1 MSFGVS
7 GLMSGL
13 DTESII
19 SQMMTIERRPIM
31 LLQQQEAAYQSKI
44 SAFGAL
50 KGVLAELQTAA
61 SALTE
66 TDLFAGFSA
75 SSGNTSVLT
84 ASASDTAVAG
94 SYQVTVNT
102 LAQAHQVRSAAFA
115 ASSEVVGTGTLTI
128 KVGANAAVD
137 VTIDGTNNTVAGIAQ
152 AINDADTDVTAGVV
166 NDGLGNY
173 FLTLASKETGVDNT
187 ISLTMADADGN
198 LTDGSGLSKI
208 YYDIVTDPLN
218 PAMDSTQDA
227 SNAKLN
233 VNGIDVERAS
243 NTIDDL
249 LEGVTLTL
257 KTADAGK
264 PFTVKVSRDVG
275 SITSKITAFVEKYNN
290 TITSLGT
297 LQSSNPEAGTVG
309 PLQGDS
315 TSRILQMRLESLLS
329 TQVTGIASSV
339 NSLSALGVSADKD
352 GKLSFDSTTF
362 TTAYEAHREDVV
374 NFFTQ
379 TTEGSEG
386 FALKFDT
393 FLDSYLQKTTG
404 LLATKEE
411 GLNRSIEH
419 IDDRVERIEFRLTKR
434 EENLRRQFNSLESLL
449 AQFQNTSGVLSQ
461 QLDAL
466 SNLSAQISNNTK

>member
-19 SQMMTIERRPIM
+19 SQMMTIERRPIT

-50 KGVLAELQTAA
+50 KGVLGELQTAA
-61 SALTE
+61 AALKKS
-66 TDLFAGFSA
+66 DLFAGFSA
-75 SSGNTSVLT
+75 SSGNASVLT
-84 ASASDTAVAG
+84 ASASDKAVAG
-94 SYQVTVNT
+94 NYQVTVNS
-102 LAQAHQVRSAAFA
+102 LAQAHQVRSSAFT

-128 KVGANAAVD
+128 RVGSNAAVD
-137 VTIDGTNNTVAGIAQ
+137 VTIDGTNNTLAGIAQ

-173 FLTLASKETGVDNT
+173 YLTLASKETGASNT
-187 ISLTMADADGN
+187 ISLSMADADLVN
-198 LTDGSGLSKI
+198 DDANGLSKL
-208 YYDIVTDPLN
+208 YDDPGAQILFETRT
-218 PAMDSTQDA
+218 AD
-227 SNAKLN
+227 NAKLN

-257 KTADAGK
+257 KTADPGK
-264 PFTVKVSRDVG
+264 PFAVKVSRDVS
-275 SITSKITAFVEKYNN
+275 SITSKISAFVEKYNN
-290 TITSLGT
+290 AISSLST
-297 LQSSNPEAGTVG
+297 LQSSDPEAGTVG

-329 TQVTGIASSV
+329 TQVRGIASSV
-339 NSLSALGVSADKD
+339 NGLNALGVSADKD
-352 GKLSFDSTTF
+352 GKLSFDSTAF
-362 TTAYEAHREDVV
+362 TEAYEANREDVV

-393 FLDSYLQKTTG
+393 FLDSYLQKSTG
-404 LLATKEE
+404 LLVTKQE
-411 GLNRSIEH
+411 GLNRSIDH
-419 IDDRVERIEFRLTKR
+419 IDERVERIEFRLTKR

-449 AQFQNTSGVLSQ
+449 GQFQNTSGVLSQ

-466 SNLSAQISNNTK
+466 SNLSAQISKNTK

>member
-19 SQMMTIERRPIM
+19 SQMMTIEQRPIL

-44 SAFGAL
+44 SAFGVL

-61 SALTE
+61 AALKE

-94 SYQVTVNT
+94 TYRVTVNA
-102 LAQAHQVRSAAFA
+102 LAQSQQVRSSSFT

-128 KVGANAAVD
+128 QVGTNTAVN
-137 VTIDGTNNTVAGIAQ
+137 VTIDGTNNTLAGIAQ
-152 AINDADTDVTAGVV
+152 AINDADADVTAGVV

-173 FLTLASKETGVDNT
+173 YLTMASKETGASNT
-187 ISLTMADADGN
+187 ISLTMADADLVN
-198 LTDGSGLSKI
+198 NDANGLSKI
-208 YYDIVTDPLN
+208 YFDPATQ
-218 PAMDSTQDA
+218 AMDTTQA
-227 SNAKLN
+227 AANAQLN

-257 KTADAGK
+257 KTADPGN
-264 PFTVKVSRDVG
+264 PFDVKVSRDVA
-275 SITSKITAFVEKYNN
+275 SITSKITAFVEKYNSAL
-290 TITSLGT
+290 TSLGT
-297 LQSSNPEAGTVG
+297 LQTSDPEAGTVG

-315 TSRILQMRLESLLS
+315 TSRTLQMRLESLL
-329 TQVTGIASSV
+329 VNPVDGVASSV
-339 NSLSALGVSADKD
+339 NSLSALGVTADED
-352 GKLSFDSTTF
+352 GKLSFDSATF
-362 TTAYEAHREDVV
+362 TTAYEANREDVV

-379 TTEGSEG
+379 TTVGSEG
-386 FALKFDT
+386 LAVKFDSL
-393 FLDSYLQKTTG
+393 LDSYLQSTTG

-411 GLNRSIEH
+411 GLNSSIEH
-419 IDDRVERIEFRLTKR
+419 ISDQVERIELRLAKR
-434 EENLRRQFNSLESLL
+434 EETLRRQFNSLESLL
-449 AQFQNTSGVLSQ
+449 AQFQNTSGILSQ

-466 SNLSAQISNNTK
+466 SNLSAQISSNTK

>member
-19 SQMMTIERRPIM
+19 SQMMAIERRPIT

-44 SAFGAL
+44 SAFGVL
-50 KGVLAELQTAA
+50 KGALGELQTAA
-61 SALTE
+61 TALKE

-75 SSGNTSVLT
+75 SSANTAVLT
-84 ASASDTAVAG
+84 ASASDTAVSG
-94 SYQVTVNT
+94 TYRVTVNA
-102 LAQAHQVRSAAFA
+102 LAQSQQVRSSSFA
-115 ASSEVVGTGTLTI
+115 ASDAVVGTGTLTI
-128 KVGANAAVD
+128 QVGANTAVN
-137 VTIDGTNNTVAGIAQ
+137 VTIDATNNTLAGIAQ
-152 AINDADTDVTAGVV
+152 AINDADGDVTAGVV

-173 FLTLASKETGVDNT
+173 YLTLASKETGASNT
-187 ISLTMADADGN
+187 ISLTMADDDLVNNDA
-198 LTDGSGLSKI
+198 SGLSNI
-208 YYDIVTDPLN
+208 YFDPATQ
-218 PAMDSTQDA
+218 AMDETQA
-227 SNAKLN
+227 AANAQLN

-257 KTADAGK
+257 KTADPGN
-264 PFTVKVSRDVG
+264 PFDVKVSRDV
-275 SITSKITAFVEKYNN
+275 SRITSKITAFVDKYNN
-290 TITSLGT
+290 ALASLGT
-297 LQSSNPEAGTVG
+297 LQSSDPEAGTVG

-315 TSRILQMRLESLLS
+315 TSRILQMRLERLLS
-329 TQVTGIASSV
+329 SQVDGVASSV
-339 NSLSALGVSADKD
+339 NSLSALGVSADED
-352 GKLSFDSTTF
+352 GKLSFDSAVF
-362 TTAYEAHREDVV
+362 TTAYEANREDVV

-386 FALKFDT
+386 FAVKFDT
-393 FLDSYLQKTTG
+393 LLDSYLQSTTG

-411 GLNRSIEH
+411 GLNSSIDH
-419 IDDRVERIEFRLTKR
+419 IGEQVERIELRLAKR
-434 EENLRRQFNSLESLL
+434 EETLRRQFNSLESLL

-466 SNLSAQISNNTK
+466 SNLSAQISSNTK

>member
-19 SQMMTIERRPIM
+19 SQMMTIERRPIV

-44 SAFGAL
+44 SAFGVL

-61 SALTE
+61 AALKE

-94 SYQVTVNT
+94 TYRVTVNS
-102 LAQAHQVRSAAFA
+102 LAQSQQVRSSSFTAD
-115 ASSEVVGTGTLTI
+115 SEVVGTGTLTI
-128 KVGANAAVD
+128 QVGINTAVN
-137 VTIDGTNNTVAGIAQ
+137 VTIDGTNNTLAGIAQ
-152 AINDADTDVTAGVV
+152 AINDADADVTAGVV

-173 FLTLASKETGVDNT
+173 YLTMASKETGASNT
-187 ISLTMADADGN
+187 ISLTMADADLVN
-198 LTDGSGLSKI
+198 NDANGLSKI
-208 YYDIVTDPLN
+208 YFDPATQ
-218 PAMDSTQDA
+218 AMDTTQA
-227 SNAKLN
+227 AANAQLN

-257 KTADAGK
+257 KTADPGN
-264 PFTVKVSRDVG
+264 PFDVKVSRDVA
-275 SITSKITAFVEKYNN
+275 SITSKITAFVEKYNSAL
-290 TITSLGT
+290 TSLGT
-297 LQSSNPEAGTVG
+297 LQTSDLEAGTVG

-315 TSRILQMRLESLLS
+315 TSRTLQMRLESLLANP
-329 TQVTGIASSV
+329 VDGVASSV
-339 NSLSALGVSADKD
+339 NSLSALGVTADED
-352 GKLSFDSTTF
+352 GKLSFDSATF
-362 TTAYEAHREDVV
+362 TTAYEANREDVV

-393 FLDSYLQKTTG
+393 LLDSYLQSTTG

-411 GLNRSIEH
+411 GLNSSIEH
-419 IDDRVERIEFRLTKR
+419 IGDQVERIELRLAKR
-434 EENLRRQFNSLESLL
+434 EETLRRQFNSLESLL
-449 AQFQNTSGVLSQ
+449 AQFQNTSGILSQ

-466 SNLSAQISNNTK
+466 SNLSAQISSNTK